1 MVVIAVV
8 VLLSVVAA
16 GVGCCAGCGWLV
28 VVMFGCCCCWFYEI
42 QILVLWLLLS
52 TLGCRWFWWLLMF
65 QGQYQ
70 RDPRCTIIYF
80 GFDAKYADM

>member
-28 VVMFGCCCCWFYEI
+28 VVMFGCCCCWFYKI
-42 QILVLWLLLS
+42 QILVLWLML
-52 TLGCRWFWWLLMF
+52 F

-70 RDPRCTIIYF
+70 RDPRCAIIYF